1 MTLMTNPG
9 VQQKLTQE
17 LMNILM
23 AIGDT
28 VEVHVHDQKSKNSN
42 SMLKKD
48 WQNKKLKPLQMT
60 FLN

>member
-42 SMLKKD
+42 SMLKKIGKTK
-48 WQNKKLKPLQMT
+48 N
-60 FLN
+60 

>member
-28 VEVHVHDQKSKNSN
+28 VEVLVHDQKSKNSN
-42 SMLKKD
+42 SMLKKIGKTK
-48 WQNKKLKPLQMT
+48 N
-60 FLN
+60 